1 MTRVDGLNIP
11 NLGALMRRGALLV
24 AGLLAPFGYALADTW
39 QLSAFSAQLVPVLA
53 TQPAPDDP
61 SVDKIEGWLADMSRA
76 MRQTDYTGTYVH
88 IRGDQIDTT
97 QLQHRYTPAGEQEQL
112 ETLNGDP
119 RIVIRHGDS
128 CECQWP
134 ARKEVVFG
142 DFPSVRSRLSGDRF
156 AQPAELANNYQI
168 VSLGRSRVAGRAC
181 HLIGLVPK
189 DGYRYGY
196 KLCIGEGSHLL
207 LRMSMYNEQG
217 LPIEHDFFTHILPRD
232 ARAPTPANDPQW
244 PSIVMGSPKT
254 IPPGFKVVEQ
264 PPAEPPKALA
274 ADEGWIVSPDLP
286 GYTIKSRVWRQNP
299 ATGHPFEHMVVSD
312 GLSTASVF
320 IENMPESKTLDPQ
333 AAKYGMN
340 IAVRQEGPVRLTV
353 IGDLPMAA
361 VTQLCKN
368 TVMVKNSAK
377 AQAEQNPLHT
387 PHIEA
392 R

>member
-1 MTRVDGLNIP
+1 MTRVAGLNIQ
-11 NLGALMRRGALLV
+11 NLGASMRRSALIA
-24 AGLLAPFGYALADTW
+24 AGLLAPFGYALADSW
-39 QLSAFSAQLVPVLA
+39 QLSAFSAHLVPVSA
-53 TQPAPDDP
+53 TPSPPEAPSADE
-61 SVDKIEGWLADMSRA
+61 IEGWLTDMSRA

-97 QLQHRYTPAGEQEQL
+97 QLLHRYTSSGEQEQL

-119 RIVIRHGDS
+119 RTVIRHGDS

-142 DFPSVRSRLSGDRF
+142 DFPSVRSRLSGERF
-156 AQPAELANNYQI
+156 AHPAELADNYQI
-168 VSLGRSRVAGRAC
+168 VSLGHSRVAGMAC
-181 HLIGLVPK
+181 HLVGLVPK
-189 DGYRYGY
+189 DEYRYGY
-196 KLCIGEGSHLL
+196 KLCIGDGSHLL

-217 LPIEHDFFTHILPRD
+217 LPIEHDFFTHILPQNL
-232 ARAPTPANDPQW
+232 RAPVSANDPQW
-244 PSIVMGSPKT
+244 PSIVMGSPQT

-264 PPAEPPKALA
+264 APAAPPKALT

-286 GYTIKSRVWRQNP
+286 GYRIKSRVWRQNP

-320 IENMPESKTLDPQ
+320 IENMPEAKTLDPQ

-340 IAVRQEGPVRLTV
+340 IAVRQAGPVRLTV

-368 TVMVKNSAK
+368 TVMVKNSSK

-387 PHIEA
+387 PQIEA

>member
-1 MTRVDGLNIP
+1 MTRVGGFDIR
-11 NLGALMRRGALLV
+11 NLRASMRRGALLAV
-24 AGLLAPFGYALADTW
+24 GLLAPFGFVMADSW
-39 QLSAFSAQLVPVLA
+39 QLSTFSAHLVPVSA
-53 TQPAPDDP
+53 TPSAVDAPSADE
-61 SVDKIEGWLADMSRA
+61 IEVWLTDMSRA
-76 MRQTDYTGTYVH
+76 MIQTDYTGTYVH

-97 QLQHRYTPAGEQEQL
+97 QLLHRYTPAGEQEML

-119 RIVIRHGDS
+119 RTVVRHGDS

-142 DFPSVRSRLSGDRF
+142 DFPSVRSRLSGERF
-156 AQPAELANNYQI
+156 AHPAELANNYQI
-168 VSLGRSRVAGRAC
+168 MSLGRSRVAGFAC
-181 HLIGLVPK
+181 HLVGLVPK

-217 LPIEHDFFTHILPRD
+217 LPIEHDFFTHIIPRNMQ
-232 ARAPTPANDPQW
+232 APAPANDPKW
-244 PSIVMGSPKT
+244 PSIVMGSPQT

-264 PPAEPPKALA
+264 APAEPPKSLA

-299 ATGHPFEHMVVSD
+299 ATGQPFEHMVVSD

-320 IENMPESKTLDPQ
+320 IENMPISKTLDPQ

-340 IAVRQEGPVRLTV
+340 IAVRQEGPMRLTV

-368 TVMVKNSAK
+368 TVMVKNSSK

-387 PHIEA
+387 PQIEA

>member
-1 MTRVDGLNIP
+1 MTRVVGFNIH
-11 NLGALMRRGALLV
+11 NSSSLMRRGALLAV
-24 AGLLAPFGYALADTW
+24 SLLAPLSCALADSW
-39 QLSAFSAQLVPVLA
+39 QWQAFSLHLLPVSA
-53 TQPAPDDP
+53 TPSAVEAP
-61 SVDKIEGWLADMSRA
+61 SSTEIEAWLTDMSHA

-97 QLQHRYTPAGEQEQL
+97 QLQHSFAPAGEQERL

-119 RIVIRHGDS
+119 RTVVRHGDS

-142 DFPSVRSRLSGDRF
+142 DFPSVRSRLSGERF
-156 AQPAELANNYQI
+156 AHPAELTNNYQI
-168 VSLGRSRVAGRAC
+168 VSLGRSRVAGLAC
-181 HLIGLVPK
+181 HLVGLVPK

-196 KLCIGEGSHLL
+196 KLCISEGSHLL
-207 LRMSMYNEQG
+207 LRMSMYNDQG
-217 LPIEHDFFTHILPRD
+217 LPIEHDFFTQILPRD
-232 ARAPTPANDPQW
+232 AVGDAQW
-244 PSIVMGSPKT
+244 PAIVMSSPQT

-264 PPAEPPKALA
+264 APAEPPKSLA
-274 ADEGWIVSPDLP
+274 TDEGWIVSPDLP

-299 ATGHPFEHMVVSD
+299 ATGQPFEHMVVSD

-320 IENMPESKTLDPQ
+320 IENMPQSKTLDPQ

-340 IAVRQEGPVRLTV
+340 IAVRQEGPVRITV

-368 TVMVKNSAK
+368 TMVVKNSPK

-387 PHIEA
+387 PQIEA